1 MPTDTKSE
9 LAAILTG
16 AAIFPL
22 DDRAFLRITGSDATR
37 WLNGMV
43 TNSIQAL
50 APGEGNYN
58 FLLNA
63 QGRIQGDCT
72 IYREPGD
79 EPTFL
84 LETDAAQVDTIQ
96 LLLDKFII
104 MDDVELNLGLSI
116 MGHPLVGIALLGA
129 SASELIP
136 KHLFETNDEDEEV
149 NLTIP
154 KPGTMTYALSR
165 HRKNGFFS
173 IEPNAGLGLVF
184 TPPVSST
191 PLFNIWLQNEDDR
204 QHLSGLLEADGAVD
218 LGNETQEAFRILSGT
233 PRFGTD
239 IRDKDLPQE
248 TNQTHALH
256 FSKGCYLGQEIV
268 ERIRS
273 RGQVHRTFSGFR
285 LTSLP
290 ATFPTPLTSDGKP
303 AGELTSAAILPLPEG
318 DIPLALGY
326 VRREALDRG
335 QPLAYE
341 GGSATPAA
349 LPFRMTTS

>member
-1 MPTDTKSE
+1 MTTDTKFE

-43 TNSIQAL
+43 TNSVQAL

-72 IYREPGD
+72 IYCEPDGTA
-79 EPTFL
+79 PAFV
-84 LETDAAQVDTIQ
+84 LETDKSQIEAIQ
-96 LLLDKFII
+96 QLLDKFII
-104 MDDVELNLGLSI
+104 MDDVELKNMDYYDQGLLVLGPKASKVLRQIDDPFLGKTLSALK
-116 MGHPLVGIALLGA
+116 PLRLGYYGLT
-129 SASELIP
+129 SEQVTTP
-136 KHLFETNDEDEEV
+136 S
-149 NLTIP
+149 P
-154 KPGTMTYALSR
+154 
-165 HRKNGFFS
+165 
-173 IEPNAGLGLVF
+173 GLVPRF
-184 TPPVSST
+184 EVTANTMRDMLIEDALAAGAILVST
-191 PLFNIWLQNEDDR
+191 
-204 QHLSGLLEADGAVD
+204 EAI
-218 LGNETQEAFRILSGT
+218 EQFRILEGR

-290 ATFPTPLTSDGKP
+290 PRSPRRSHPMASRPARSPAPPPFRFLKATPSSPS
-303 AGELTSAAILPLPEG
+303 ATSAAKPWTAASRSPTKAVPQLLPLSPSE
-318 DIPLALGY
+318 
-326 VRREALDRG
+326 
-335 QPLAYE
+335 
-341 GGSATPAA
+341 
-349 LPFRMTTS
+349 